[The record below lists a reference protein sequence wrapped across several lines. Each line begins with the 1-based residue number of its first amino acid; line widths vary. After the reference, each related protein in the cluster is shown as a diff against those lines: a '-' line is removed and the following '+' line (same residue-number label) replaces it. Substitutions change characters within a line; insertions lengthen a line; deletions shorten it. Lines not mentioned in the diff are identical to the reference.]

1 MSASIELTLSK
12 PLKTWDTG
20 VWATYETCVTWVH
33 PSDVTLLV
41 DALNTSI
48 HANLDAESA
57 YESHYSIDDYAV
69 FASNLPGTLMDIFP
83 PPPDGYETSDAQVV
97 FYWD

>member
-1 MSASIELTLSK
+1 MSASIELSLSRSSNRGN
-12 PLKTWDTG
+12 LDGWTM
-20 VWATYETCVTWVH
+20 YETCVTWLY
-33 PSDVTLLV
+33 PSDSTLVV

-69 FASNLPGTLMDIFP
+69 FAANLPGNLMDIFP
-83 PPPDGYETSDAQVV
+83 PPPDGYEASEAQMV